1 MLPAPID
8 WGAEKVHGH
17 QGLAP
22 RSRALQ
28 RFSRK
33 DCHWRKQRQ
42 VVRMRNPDNY
52 KGDYTMPNKKT
63 LGGLIRLL
71 RQKNGWTLRQM
82 GEKVGIPLSTLA
94 KVEQDKLS
102 LTYDKLQQFS
112 SRLGL
117 TMTEFL
123 AQADTAPAGATP
135 AVVTARRSLATG
147 GNSVQISTPN
157 YDYEYL
163 CADLRDKRMVPIIGR
178 IRARDIAEF
187 GEPLRHTG
195 EEFVFVLEGT
205 IEVHMQ
211 FYTPVTLTAGHGIY
225 LDSTMGHAY
234 VAKDCESA
242 LVLAVCSSEEPN
254 LTGELIKL
262 ARTQRLPSPDV
273 PAPIARA
280 NPVARKH
287 PRVLNSRRK

>member
-1 MLPAPID
+1 MA
-8 WGAEKVHGH
+8 
-17 QGLAP
+17 
-22 RSRALQ
+22 
-28 RFSRK
+28 
-33 DCHWRKQRQ
+33 
-42 VVRMRNPDNY
+42 
-52 KGDYTMPNKKT
+52 NKKT

-123 AQADTAPAGATP
+123 AQAETPPAEATP

-211 FYTPVTLTAGHGIY
+211 FYTPVTLSAGHGIY

-234 VAKDCESA
+234 VAKNCESA
-242 LVLAVCSSEEPN
+242 LVLAVCSSEDPN
-254 LTGELIKL
+254 LTGELINL
-262 ARTQRLPSPDV
+262 ARTQRFPSPDV
-273 PAPIARA
+273 PAPIARS

-287 PRVLNSRRK
+287 SRVLNSRRK